1 MPNWYAFHMSYQIRP
16 ASTVFRFGFS
26 DAQQLRDFFQEQE
39 FPVGLAFT
47 GRSNV
52 GKSTLINSLFGK
64 QTARTSKT
72 PGRTREVNVFE
83 FELFD
88 PDTKTVHPKR
98 FWLFDL
104 PGYGHAQISKEMA
117 KNWDDLMTTFFTS
130 VKESIRIVNVQDARH
145 PDQDADREFHHW
157 LSRYP
162 LRCSLAF
169 NKLDKLKTQK
179 DRAILNKLKPQLSKD
194 YSFIRDIHFISAEK
208 GQGLPPFKS
217 ALVSF
222 LLEAEARLDHA

>member
-1 MPNWYAFHMSYQIRP
+1 MAFEIRP
-16 ASTVFRFGFS
+16 ASTNFRYGFS
-26 DAQQLRDFFQEQE
+26 EATQLRDFFEGE
-39 FPVGLAFT
+39 VNPIGIAFT

-52 GKSTLINSLFGK
+52 GKSTLINALFGK

-72 PGRTREVNVFE
+72 PGRTREVNVFT

-88 PDTKTVHPKR
+88 TESKEVHPTK

-104 PGYGHAQISKEMA
+104 PGYGHAQVSKEMS
-117 KNWDDLMTTFFTS
+117 KNWDELMTTFFTS
-130 VKESIRIVNVQDARH
+130 VKEAIRIVNVQDARH
-145 PDQDADREFHHW
+145 PDQDADRQFHHW

-179 DRAILNKLKPQLSKD
+179 DRAVLNKLKPQLSKD
-194 YSFIRDIHFISAEK
+194 YAFIRDIHFISAEK
-208 GQGLPPFKS
+208 GQGLPPFKA

-222 LLEAEARLDHA
+222 LLEAQGRIEHK

>member
-1 MPNWYAFHMSYQIRP
+1 MSFQIKP
-16 ASTVFRFGFS
+16 GTTQFRFGFS
-26 DAQQLRDFFQEQE
+26 DAAQLREFFDQPES
-39 FPVGLAFT
+39 VIGVAFV

-72 PGRTREVNVFE
+72 PGRTREVNVFT

-88 PDTKTVHPKR
+88 PEVKETHPQT

-117 KNWDDLMTTFFTS
+117 SNWDELMTTFFNS
-130 VKESIRIVNVQDARH
+130 VNQGVRIVNVQDARH
-145 PDQDADREFHHW
+145 PDQAADQDFHAW
-157 LSRYP
+157 LTNFP
-162 LRCSLAF
+162 LMCSLAF

-179 DRAILNKLKPQLSKD
+179 DRASLNKLKPILSKR

-208 GQGLPPFKS
+208 GQGLPPFKD
-217 ALVSF
+217 ALVAF
-222 LLEAEARLDHA
+222 LLESVARKDVRPE